1 MANAFDKF
9 DPPKDNP
16 FDKFDVKPSETDSG
30 KKYKDIVGAKKPAE
44 SAKGEGFASLANNVG
59 MGALNSASN
68 IGANV
73 LWPLDAA
80 GVTGMSHD
88 QRKAALN
95 DFYKEHANPDS
106 IGFKGGKLATDI
118 AGTAGVG
125 GVLAKG
131 ASFIPSLAEYAPAL
145 ASSGFNLGKAATEN
159 TAKNLLIRA
168 SAGAANGGAV
178 GAMLDPEHIG
188 SNAALGAAIPVGAIG
203 ANKLGGFI
211 KDAATSLTDPFTQAG
226 KDKIISNY
234 LNGLV
239 GGEAPNVVNNLRSAT
254 AKTPGFEPT
263 VGQAANNANLATLGR
278 VMTQSHPQVFSQV
291 AGNQNQALVNAV
303 RGLGG
308 DDLALQAL
316 TEARDKAVSPLYD
329 AAKNIK
335 VVSNPEIDALLS
347 RPALQ
352 EAARNA
358 ASNMENKGGK
368 FVLGESI
375 NMPQAGTDLHINQ
388 NIPLDAYVTQNPSE
402 LVSGGQGKTLLQQIQ
417 KMGGI
422 NQSHLQDITGEK
434 LASKA
439 RAQVGLFNKS
449 GKGIDDLASQ
459 LHDLGYV
466 PHEAINDVDGGVQ
479 WLKDHIRDSLNGDK
493 VYAIHDVPFSVK
505 GDVIEHNP
513 TVGQLPTYFDELK
526 GHKVYSGDALQKVK
540 FALDKMKNFQPMDAA
555 SNATRDGLL
564 GASQDFNAMLAD
576 KVAPLREADAIY
588 QDMSKPINRLQLGN
602 AIADKYIPAQYRNME
617 SVVNNGVPLTL
628 NHNALAKIVEDNG
641 DRLAKSVTGYK
652 GSTLANTLSPEDIKA
667 LQGVVKDTQFI
678 KQGELQGRGVNS
690 STYQN
695 LSFDKALQKA
705 GVGGQVMDAV
715 SKLSPKHALAKKIG
729 GFIYSGPNKSMS
741 EQLALSMTDPKA
753 VAGLLDSA
761 LMRNSSASKPTA
773 MEEFIKQR
781 GLLNIPI
788 SLSAQ
793 RGQ

>member
-1 MANAFDKF
+1 M
-9 DPPKDNP
+9 
-16 FDKFDVKPSETDSG
+16 
-30 KKYKDIVGAKKPAE
+30 
-44 SAKGEGFASLANNVG
+44 
-59 MGALNSASN
+59 
-68 IGANV
+68 
-73 LWPLDAA
+73 
-80 GVTGMSHD
+80 
-88 QRKAALN
+88 
-95 DFYKEHANPDS
+95 
-106 IGFKGGKLATDI
+106 
-118 AGTAGVG
+118 
-125 GVLAKG
+125 
-131 ASFIPSLAEYAPAL
+131 
-145 ASSGFNLGKAATEN
+145 
-159 TAKNLLIRA
+159 
-168 SAGAANGGAV
+168 
-178 GAMLDPEHIG
+178 
-188 SNAALGAAIPVGAIG
+188 
-203 ANKLGGFI
+203 
-211 KDAATSLTDPFTQAG
+211 
-226 KDKIISNY
+226 
-234 LNGLV
+234 
-239 GGEAPNVVNNLRSAT
+239 
-254 AKTPGFEPT
+254 
-263 VGQAANNANLATLGR
+263 
-278 VMTQSHPQVFSQV
+278 
-291 AGNQNQALVNAV
+291 
-303 RGLGG
+303 
-308 DDLALQAL
+308 
-316 TEARDKAVSPLYD
+316 
-329 AAKNIK
+329 
-335 VVSNPEIDALLS
+335 
-347 RPALQ
+347 
-352 EAARNA
+352 
-358 ASNMENKGGK
+358 
-368 FVLGESI
+368 
-375 NMPQAGTDLHINQ
+375 
-388 NIPLDAYVTQNPSE
+388 
-402 LVSGGQGKTLLQQIQ
+402 
-417 KMGGI
+417 
-422 NQSHLQDITGEK
+422 
-434 LASKA
+434 
-439 RAQVGLFNKS
+439 
-449 GKGIDDLASQ
+449 
-459 LHDLGYV
+459 

-761 LMRNSSASKPTA
+761 LMRNSIASKPTA